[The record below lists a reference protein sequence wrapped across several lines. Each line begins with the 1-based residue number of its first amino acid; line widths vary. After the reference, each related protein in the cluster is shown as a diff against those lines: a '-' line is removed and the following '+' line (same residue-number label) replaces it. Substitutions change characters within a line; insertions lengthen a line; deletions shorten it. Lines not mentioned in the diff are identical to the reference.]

1 MRLNSLDQTI
11 YERLVMQRGRD
22 ALHAIF
28 MARAGMLVTSSA
40 LVKEKRLLSRPQT
53 NHNHGRFERTIP
65 ATGSGIHTNS
75 SWEKRR
81 ATTSCHRPDASV
93 WRFARSLRA
102 IGVLQ

>member
-40 LVKEKRLLSRPQT
+40 LVKAKRLLSRPQT

-65 ATGSGIHTNS
+65 ATGSGIH
-75 SWEKRR
+75 ELKLGE
-81 ATTSCHRPDASV
+81 ATRNNELPTTRCVSMAFR
-93 WRFARSLRA
+93 
-102 IGVLQ
+102 